1 MNKKAPQIFLID
13 AYALIYR
20 SYFAFIKRPLT
31 NAEGENTS
39 APFGFTRFL
48 LDIRENFAPDYLAVV
63 FDAGVSFRD
72 VEYPEYKATREK
84 MPDDLRASLGRI
96 RDILDGFNDP
106 VVELEGYEADDVI
119 GTLAIKARNQGLE
132 AVIVSGDKDFYQLIG
147 PGIHLLNPG
156 RGGATGVASEWV
168 TEDNAIEKFGVPPSR
183 VADYLALVGDSSD
196 NVPGAPGIGQK
207 TAEALLQEYTDIEE
221 LISNAEDLKPPRA
234 SRSLRENADKV
245 RLSKRLVTIMTDLDV
260 PLDLESLKV
269 KEPNN
274 SALHKVFSE
283 LEFRRLSEQFAVA
296 ASSITQEGSV
306 ENEVSYQILDQES
319 NLTDLVEDI
328 RASGRV
334 AIASEFTSEDP
345 LVGDLVSLAFSTQSG
360 TATYLPLGHRR
371 AFELTLEGEHQE
383 EVKNLSGLDSRQMAG
398 IKRVLEDP
406 EIEKFG
412 YDLKRTALSLA
423 RAGVTLRGISFDVMI
438 ASYLCDPGSRD
449 RGVTSLALKELSRTA
464 SDRKDLVGSG
474 STAKPFSDVSIDQAG
489 HYLCEATDI
498 LIELVIHFRERLK
511 QRSLVGLMADL
522 EMPLIPV
529 LVDME
534 LAGIGI
540 DRGFFKE
547 MRSRLLRE
555 LERIRGDIYR
565 LAGGE
570 FNLNSPLQLREIL
583 FERLGLPVIKK
594 TKTGPSTDASVLE
607 DLAAQGHDLPR
618 LMIDYRELEK
628 LRSTY
633 VDALPQLE
641 HEKTGRIH
649 TSFNQAV
656 AATGRLSSSDPNL
669 QNIPIRTEIG
679 REIRKGFVSAPGSVF
694 LAVDYSQIELRILAH
709 LSGDAAF
716 TGAFREGL
724 DVHSQTAAVIFDT
737 PIDDVTQAMRGQ
749 AKTVSFAT
757 LYGQGAF
764 ALANRLNISQGQARD
779 FIEMF
784 FERFNS
790 VRTFFDAQIDMAKEV
805 GYVETIMGR
814 RRYIPEIKAGNW
826 KTRQFGERV
835 AQNTP
840 IQGTAADLMK
850 KAMIDVHEGLEISG
864 SRGKILLQVHDELLL
879 EVPEDEVS
887 EVCDLVVDR
896 MEGAMTLNVPLVAE
910 WGAGETWYHCKG

>member
-1 MNKKAPQIFLID
+1 M
-13 AYALIYR
+13 
-20 SYFAFIKRPLT
+20 

-63 FDAGVSFRD
+63 FDAGLSFRD
-72 VEYPEYKATREK
+72 VEYQEYKATREK

-106 VVELEGYEADDVI
+106 VVELDGYEADDVI
-119 GTLAIKARNQGLE
+119 GTLAVKARNQGLE

-156 RGGATGVASEWV
+156 RGGTTGVVSEWV
-168 TEDNAIEKFGVPPSR
+168 TEDNAIEKFGVSPSQ

-207 TAEALLQEYTDIEE
+207 TAEALLQDYKDIEE
-221 LISNAEDLKPPRA
+221 LIGNAADLKPPRA
-234 SRSLRENADKV
+234 SRSLQENAETV

-269 KEPNN
+269 REPNN
-274 SALHKVFSE
+274 AALHKVFSE
-283 LEFRRLSEQFAVA
+283 LGFGRLTEQFAVA
-296 ASSITQEGSV
+296 AGSITQEDFV
-306 ENEVSYQILDQES
+306 ENEVSYQILDQDS
-319 NLTDLVEDI
+319 NLTALVETV
-328 RASGRV
+328 RASGWV
-334 AIASEFTSEDP
+334 VITSEFTTENP
-345 LVGDLVSLAFSTQSG
+345 LVGDLVSLALSTQSG
-360 TATYLPLGHRR
+360 VATYLPLGHQR
-371 AFELTLEGEHQE
+371 AFELTLEGENQE
-383 EVKNLSGLDSRQMAG
+383 EVKNLSGLNTRQMAE
-398 IKRVLEDP
+398 IKAILEDP
-406 EIEKFG
+406 GIEKCG
-412 YDLKRTALSLA
+412 YDLKQTALSLA
-423 RAGVTLRGISFDVMI
+423 RMGVILRVISFDVMI

-449 RGVTSLALKELSRTA
+449 RGVASLALKELSRTV
-464 SDRKDLVGSG
+464 SDRKDLVGTG

-489 HYLCEATDI
+489 DYLCEITDV
-498 LIELVIHFRERLK
+498 LVELVAHFRQRLE
-511 QRSLVGLMADL
+511 QDSLVDLMAEL

-540 DRGFFKE
+540 DRGCFEE

-555 LERIRGDIYR
+555 LELIKGDIYG

-570 FNLNSPLQLREIL
+570 FNLNSPIQLRQIL
-583 FERLGLPVIKK
+583 YERLELPVTKK

-607 DLAAQGHDLPR
+607 ELAAQGHDLPR

-633 VDALPQLE
+633 VDALPQRQ

-656 AATGRLSSSDPNL
+656 AATGRLSSSEPNL

-679 REIRKGFVSAPGSVF
+679 REIRKGFVPAPGSVF

-709 LSGDAAF
+709 FSDDAAF
-716 TGAFREGL
+716 VGAFKEGL
-724 DVHSQTAAVIFDT
+724 DVHTQTAAVIFDI
-737 PIDDVTQAMRGQ
+737 PMDDVTLEMRGQ
-749 AKTVSFAT
+749 AKTVTFAT

-764 ALANRLNISQGQARD
+764 ALANRLNISREQARD

-790 VRTFFDAQIDMAKEV
+790 VQTFFDAQIDMAKEV
-805 GYVETIMGR
+805 GYVETILGR
-814 RRYIPEIKAGNW
+814 RRYIPEIKANNW
-826 KTRQFGERV
+826 SMRQFGERI

-850 KAMIDVHEGLEISG
+850 KAMIDVHKGLEIGG
-864 SRGKILLQVHDELLL
+864 SKGTILLQVHDELLL
-879 EVPEDEVS
+879 EVPEDELG
-887 EVCDLVVDR
+887 EVRDLVVER

-910 WGAGETWYHCKG
+910 WGAGKTWYHCKGLK